1 MAKEAQAVK
10 EVEEATAVALPQLQD
25 LVTTG
30 VENVGV
36 EDTAT
41 PFLKLLQ
48 KMSPET
54 EEGTADYIEGAKA
67 GGILNSVTKQIYEGN
82 TGVHVVPCT
91 FRREYI
97 EWAPREASQGA
108 PVARHAAT
116 SDILA
121 QTSRSQDNKDVLP
134 NGNYIENTAQW
145 YIILLNEGMSEW
157 TPAMVS
163 MKSTQLKRARSWMSM
178 IRESRAPVMFSHMYK
193 LTSILEQNNKGN
205 WYSWVINRGSALD
218 IDYKTMTG
226 AQKDSE
232 LFKAAY
238 EFALAVKQGEVDA
251 TEPRSDEVPF

>member
-1 MAKEAQAVK
+1 MSKEEQAVQK
-10 EVEEATAVALPQLQD
+10 AGETTSLMLPQLQD
-25 LVTTG
+25 MVTTG
-30 VENVGV
+30 FENVGV
-36 EDTAT
+36 DDTAT

-54 EEGTADYIEGAKA
+54 EKGTADYIEGSEA
-67 GGILNSVTKQIYEGN
+67 GCILNSVTKQTYIGN
-82 TGVHVVPCT
+82 TGVRVVPCT

-108 PVARHAAT
+108 PIARHAAT

-121 QTSRSQDNKDVLP
+121 RTSRSQDNKDVLP

-145 YIILLNEGMSEW
+145 YVILLSDDLSEW

-205 WYSWVINRGSALD
+205 WYSWVINRSDALD
-218 IDYKTMTG
+218 INYETMTG
-226 AQKDSE
+226 SPTHSE
-232 LFKAAY
+232 IFKAAY

-251 TEPRSDEVPF
+251 NEPRDDEVPF

>member
-1 MAKEAQAVK
+1 MAKEAQAVQK
-10 EVEEATAVALPQLQD
+10 TEEATTIMLPQLQD

-30 VENVGV
+30 FENVGV
-36 EDTAT
+36 DDTAT

-54 EEGTADYIEGAKA
+54 EEGTADYIDGAKA
-67 GGILNSVTKQIYEGN
+67 GGILNSVTKQTYEGN

-108 PVARHAAT
+108 PIARHSST

-121 QTSRSQDNKDVLP
+121 KTSRSQDNKDVLA

-145 YIILLNEGMSEW
+145 YVILLNNDMSEW

-205 WYSWVINRGSALD
+205 WYSWVINRGAALD
-218 IDYKTMTG
+218 INYETMTG

-232 LFKAAY
+232 IFKAAY
-238 EFALAVKQGEVDA
+238 DFALAVKQGEVDA
-251 TEPRSDEVPF
+251 TELHDDEVPF

>member
-1 MAKEAQAVK
+1 MAKEAQAVQK
-10 EVEEATAVALPQLQD
+10 TEETTAIMLPPLQD

-30 VENVGV
+30 FENVGV
-36 EDTAT
+36 DDTAT

-54 EEGTADYIEGAKA
+54 EKGTADYIEGAEA
-67 GGILNSVTKQIYEGN
+67 GGILNSVTKQIYGGD

-97 EWAPREASQGA
+97 EWAPRESSQGA

-121 QTSRSQDNKDVLP
+121 RTSRSQDNKDVLP
-134 NGNYIENTAQW
+134 NGNYVENTAQW
-145 YIILLNEGMSEW
+145 YVILLNDDHSEW

-178 IRESRAPVMFSHMYK
+178 IRESRAPVMFSHLYK

-205 WYSWVINRGSALD
+205 WYSWVINRNTALD
-218 IDYKTMTG
+218 INYETMTG
-226 AQKDSE
+226 TQQDSE
-232 LFKAAY
+232 IFKAAY

-251 TEPRSDEVPF
+251 TEPSDNEVPF